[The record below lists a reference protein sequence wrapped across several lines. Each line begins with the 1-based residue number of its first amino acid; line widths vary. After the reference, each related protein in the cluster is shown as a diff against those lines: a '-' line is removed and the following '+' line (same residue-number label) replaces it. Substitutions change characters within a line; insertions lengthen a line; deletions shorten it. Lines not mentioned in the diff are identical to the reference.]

1 MTEMTMREFYNAIMA
16 VEGIPTEIAEKA
28 RVEIEKLDRANA
40 TRKSKPSKTAIANEP
55 IKNAIVEVLT
65 TPMVCAEIVV
75 ALNGVG
81 IEVTSSKVSA
91 LCRQL
96 VEDNILTVA
105 DVKVK
110 GKGAVKQY
118 AKAN

>member
-1 MTEMTMREFYNAIMA
+1 MAEMTMREFYNAVLT
-16 VEGIPTEIAEKA
+16 VENLPENLAEKA
-28 RVEIEKLDRANA
+28 RAEIDKLDRANA

-55 IKNAIVEVLT
+55 IKNAIVEVLAA
-65 TPMVCAEIVV
+65 PMVCAEIVT
-75 ALNGVG
+75 ALANVGV
-81 IEVTSSKVSA
+81 EVTSSKVSA

-96 VEDNILTVA
+96 VEDGALTVA

-118 AKAN
+118 AKA